1 MSWTQVKEE
10 DGSITAPS
18 TVTAVGVSVSKEDV
32 LETAMEQILAHNKMA
47 QEAKPKVEVNK
58 KKVMRPKVSV
68 LEEAQSIIYGDRE
81 KTYGHPAKN
90 LKTIASMWTA
100 YMNNMDDGNFNVT
113 AKDVAAMMMLVKVA
127 RFANDPS
134 HRDNLVDVC
143 GYAALIERCDE
154 VK

>member
-1 MSWTQVKEE
+1 MSWTQVTEE
-10 DGSITAPS
+10 DGSITATAL
-18 TVTAVGVSVSKEDV
+18 TVEEIVGDIKIVEK
-32 LETAMEQILAHNKMA
+32 LA
-47 QEAKPKVEVNK
+47 EEVNK
-58 KKVMRPKVSV
+58 PKKLKSMKPKVSV
-68 LEEAQSIIYGDRE
+68 LEEAQTIVYGDRE

-100 YMNNMDDGNFNVT
+100 YMNNMDDGNFSVT

-154 VK
+154 VAK